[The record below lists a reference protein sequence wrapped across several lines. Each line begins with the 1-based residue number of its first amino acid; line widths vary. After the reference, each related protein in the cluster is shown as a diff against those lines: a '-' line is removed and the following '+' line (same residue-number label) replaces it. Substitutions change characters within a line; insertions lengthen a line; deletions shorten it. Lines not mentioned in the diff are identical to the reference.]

1 MGRNTLQLIK
11 SVGMIAM
18 VLGSLS
24 IFSTG
29 AIAQTDREEWVSFG
43 KMANAEVLKLDRKS
57 IKFRSMLIDDTINE
71 EGGYEG
77 KVPRIQVVA
86 FDYSIGGR
94 KRIAYTKSCKGSSL
108 GNRPSWRTSTSF
120 VDYWPKYFQV
130 EADSIPSQKMLQ
142 MVCSVSADL
151 DIVKNKSSTRFF
163 VNENWSLGINRDGSN
178 YSCTIKNSKT
188 EKYLVNLTGGKLT
201 KANGKYYYKWGNS
214 RTFHLVSWIPTD
226 PDYARFQSFDRG
238 QETFNQLLKQDESG
252 V

>member
-1 MGRNTLQLIK
+1 MLQLIK
-11 SVGMIAM
+11 SVRLITI
-18 VLGSLS
+18 VLGFLS

-29 AIAQTDREEWVSFG
+29 AIAQTDRQEWVSFG
-43 KMANAEVLKLDRKS
+43 KADNGETLNLNRKS

-77 KVPRIQVVA
+77 KVPRIQVVT

-94 KRIAYTKSCKGSSL
+94 KRAAYTKSCKGGSL
-108 GNRPSWRTSTSF
+108 GSRPSWKTSTSF
-120 VDYWPKYFQV
+120 IDYWPQYFQV

-142 MVCSVSADL
+142 MVCTLSGDL
-151 DIVKNKSSTRFF
+151 DIVANKSSTRFF
-163 VNENWSLGINRDGSN
+163 VNENWGLGIYRNGSN
-178 YSCTIKNSKT
+178 YSCTVKNFKT
-188 EKYLVNLTGGKLT
+188 EKYLVKLEGGKLT

-214 RTFHLVSWIPTD
+214 RTFHLVTWTPTD